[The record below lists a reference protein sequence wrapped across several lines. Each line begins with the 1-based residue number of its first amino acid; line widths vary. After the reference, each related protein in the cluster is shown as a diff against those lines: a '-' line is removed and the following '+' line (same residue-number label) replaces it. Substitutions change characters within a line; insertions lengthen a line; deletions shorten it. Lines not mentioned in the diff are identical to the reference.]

1 MDPIKNNGAMD
12 YTMTMP
18 QQNNVQPTP
27 EEDYSSM
34 PMVYDPTMDEKKE
47 SAKSGIALK
56 ALAAVGIAGLATFAA
71 NKLDSSEP
79 SYSYSN
85 SSKRDGFSVRFKR
98 FARSTMYA
106 TVALI
111 LILAGL
117 GMFYVALD
125 NPFKI
130 QVVPFYL
137 ALLTGLM
144 LIWGGGL
151 VFAIKGR
158 NGYTFKNIIGSVFAN
173 VACKIAGLFA
183 AFSNLEFLSSL
194 NFFLR
199 LCIGVCLFIAGHYV
213 FKEIISFLNLSGD
226 ILTSFHFEE
235 S

>member
-1 MDPIKNNGAMD
+1 MSKYG
-12 YTMTMP
+12 
-18 QQNNVQPTP
+18 
-27 EEDYSSM
+27 SSAICDNCGRS
-34 PMVYDPTMDEKKE
+34 VYRNTQSKSKSNDSDSSLS
-47 SAKSGIALK
+47 SALGIL
-56 ALAAVGIAGLATFAA
+56 GIAGLATFAA

-213 FKEIISFLNLSGD
+213 FKEIRD
-226 ILTSFHFEE
+226 A
-235 S
+235 